1 MPETCA
7 NIGPRERNRRL
18 LLALIGAATTVAF
31 VVLLD
36 RVEAPRLWRLVT
48 FFPLWVAAHGFFQY
62 RERTCTRLAAR
73 GQRNLDRGPEAIE
86 DPLEL
91 LRVRRQATVVLAS
104 SLISAA
110 AVAAT
115 LYAIA

>member
-1 MPETCA
+1 MPDTCA

-18 LLALIGAATTVAF
+18 LLAFIGAAITVAF
-31 VVLLD
+31 LVLLD
-36 RVEAPRLWRLVT
+36 WIDAPRAWRLAT
-48 FFPLWVAAHGFFQY
+48 FFPLWVGAHGFFQY

-73 GQRNLDRGPEAIE
+73 GQRNLDRGPEAID

-91 LRVRRQATVVLAS
+91 LRVRRQATVVTAS
-104 SLISAA
+104 AIISAA
-110 AVAAT
+110 AIAAT